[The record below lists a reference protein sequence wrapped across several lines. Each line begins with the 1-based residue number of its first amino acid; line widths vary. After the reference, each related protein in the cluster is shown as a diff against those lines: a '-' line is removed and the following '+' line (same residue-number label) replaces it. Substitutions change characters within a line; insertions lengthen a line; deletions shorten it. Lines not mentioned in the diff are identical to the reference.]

1 MREVRFLESSQV
13 REELGML
20 QSHSYMLD
28 GYEEWKVDVTKHPF
42 SMTESDYKSSRYHT
56 HLLYENVPN
65 FPFSFLYSSHTHK
78 DEKVCRIVWTLLY
91 SDVSGHKVDNLSLLN
106 ESTKKL
112 VLSQIEEI
120 HNTHNEAVFVY
131 VVRSCV
137 DYHDNPNGI
146 SLNDL
151 DSYLTDFEKNYKK
164 SHKGRL
170 PDSVSFLSRL
180 SKLVEKI
187 F

>member
-20 QSHSYMLD
+20 HSHSYMLD

-42 SMTESDYKSSRYHT
+42 SMTESDYKSSRYRT
-56 HLLYENVPN
+56 HLLSDKVPN
-65 FPFSFLYSSHTHK
+65 FPFSGLYSSHTHK
-78 DEKVCRIVWTLLY
+78 EEKVCRVVWAILY
-91 SDVSGHKVDNLSLLN
+91 SEVSGHKIDNLYLLN
-106 ESTKKL
+106 ESDQQL
-112 VLSQIEEI
+112 VLSQIEEV
-120 HNTHNEAVFVY
+120 HKNQNEAVFVY

-164 SHKGRL
+164 HHKGRL